1 MRRVMWMTVCLLLSA
16 NLAGAQDVTIP
27 VNIEKL
33 AAKAID
39 TVNVTVEGALLQLA
53 SKFLSPDDP
62 EQKAVKSLIGKLKGI
77 HVRSLVFSSPG
88 AYADADLDGL
98 RRQLVAPAWSPMAT
112 VRSSRGGENVD
123 VFVKMEKEQIVG
135 LVVIAAEPTELTIV
149 NIVGTIDLDQ
159 LAGLGGHFGIPKWKL
174 EGAKKED

>member
-1 MRRVMWMTVCLLLSA
+1 MRRAMWMTVCLLLSA

-33 AAKAID
+33 AARAID
-39 TVNVTVEGALLQLA
+39 SVNVTVDGALLQLA
-53 SKFLSPDDP
+53 AKFLSADDP
-62 EQKAVKSLIGKLKGI
+62 EQKAAKSLIGKLKGVY
-77 HVRSLVFSSPG
+77 VRNLIFSKPNE
-88 AYADADLDGL
+88 YDDKDLDGL
-98 RRQLVAPAWSPMAT
+98 RRQLVAPGWSPMAN

-123 VFVKMEKEQIVG
+123 VFVKMEKDRIAG
-135 LVVIAAEPTELTIV
+135 LVVIAAEPTKLTIV

-159 LAGLGGHFGIPKWKL
+159 LAGLGGQFGIPKWKL